1 MKLALARDDSMLFT
15 ADHVGFIYVY
25 NVKQYALGPEQNPPE
40 SKASPHFVC
49 TTQSMI
55 LMFILSLG
63 VVLFTS
69 RGKLLACAYQQ
80 HH

>member
-40 SKASPHFVC
+40 SKASPHLVC

-55 LMFILSLG
+55 FNVYIEPWCGFIH
-63 VVLFTS
+63 F
-69 RGKLLACAYQQ
+69 
-80 HH
+80 